1 MLYLI
6 EYDDAK
12 DSLCEAKKHDIIGA
26 WDEKE
31 ALLYFYDKHI
41 ERYRTHDQALLRKMM
56 RPLDISECV
65 YILNSMLSIG
75 HGGIDITGI
84 YKNLEHVY
92 GGEDSVS

>member
-6 EYDDAK
+6 EYIDAV
-12 DSLCEAKKHDIIGA
+12 DTVCSIEKHDIIGD

-41 ERYRTHDQALLRKMM
+41 DRYRTYDQDLLRKMM
-56 RPLDISECV
+56 KPLDISECV
-65 YILNSMLSIG
+65 YILNNMLSIG
-75 HGGIDITGI
+75 HGGINITGI

-92 GGEDSVS
+92 GGEDSAS